1 MGLFSFLS
9 RKKVEPVQEER
20 KVVLQGLGFATS
32 SSYSNEHALRLSA
45 VYAAVNQISNS
56 IAILPI
62 NVYEKVDNNKKQ
74 IKHQLS
80 ELLNGRPDMKNS
92 HFNFVKQLLESV
104 MLRGN
109 GYALIVRDERLNV
122 KQLVYLDTADVQPMP
137 QKDGSIKY
145 LVNGLKNAVDAVDMI
160 DLHMH
165 VDEMYHG
172 ISVLRYAWQ
181 CLKTASEAE
190 KQAGN
195 FFAGGNNLSGV
206 IKVNAPLTTEQKKEL
221 IDNWKG
227 TFNNSSNGYI
237 PVAVLPQHVDFQ
249 PISVSPE
256 DAQLLDSREFSILEI
271 ARFFLIPP
279 SKLFVFDNVSYNSLE
294 YSQLMYLQDTL
305 LPYVQMIEDEINT
318 KCFRPSE
325 QGKRVIDFDFTAL
338 MNADKK
344 TEAEYYRTLITNG
357 IATVNEARG
366 KLGFGPAEV
375 EGADELYM
383 QLSYATVKDISEGK
397 YVKQNAQDQTS
408 NVKNDNKVIKT
419 DDE

>member
-1 MGLFSFLS
+1 MGIFSRF
-9 RKKVEPVQEER
+9 RKKSVEPVKEER
-20 KVVLQGLGFATS
+20 GVVLQGLGFATS
-32 SSYSNEHALRLSA
+32 SSYSNEQALKLSA

-62 NVYEKVDNNKKQ
+62 NVFEKVDGNKKLL
-74 IKHQLS
+74 KHQLS
-80 ELLNGRPDMKNS
+80 ELLNGRPDGKNT
-92 HFNFVKQLLESV
+92 HFNFVKQILESV

-109 GYALIVRDERLNV
+109 GYALIIRDERLNV
-122 KQLVYLDTADVQPMP
+122 KQLLYLDTANVQPVP

-145 LVNGLKNAVDAVDMI
+145 LVNGIPNAVDAVDML
-160 DLHMH
+160 DFHMH
-165 VDEMYHG
+165 VDDMYRG

-221 IDNWKG
+221 VENWKG

-256 DAQLLDSREFSILEI
+256 DAQLLDSREFSIYEI

-279 SKLFVFDNVSYNSLE
+279 SKLFVFDKVSYNSLE
-294 YSQLMYLQDTL
+294 YSQLMYMQDTL
-305 LPYVQMIEDEINT
+305 LPYVQMIEDEIDT

-325 QGKRVIDFDFTAL
+325 QGKRVVDFDFTAL

-357 IATVNEARG
+357 LITVNEARE
-366 KLGFGPAEV
+366 KLGFGPSEID
-375 EGADELYM
+375 GSDELFM
-383 QLSYATVKDISEGK
+383 QMSYSTVKNIASG
-397 YVKQNAQDQTS
+397 VLI
-408 NVKNDNKVIKT
+408 KNQEQSPKTNTIDNKVKET
-419 DDE
+419 EE

>member
-1 MGLFSFLS
+1 MGIFSFLR
-9 RKKVEPVQEER
+9 RKKDEPVQEER
-20 KVVLQGLGFATS
+20 NVVLQGLGFATS
-32 SSYSNEHALRLSA
+32 TSYSNERALKLSA

-62 NVYEKVDNNKKQ
+62 NVFEKVDNNKKQ
-74 IKHQLS
+74 IKHQLA
-80 ELLNGRPDMKNS
+80 ELLNGRPDGKNT
-92 HFNFVKQLLESV
+92 HFNFVKQIIESV
-104 MLRGN
+104 ILRGN

-122 KQLVYLDTADVQPMP
+122 KQLIYLDTADVQPVP

-145 LVNGLKNAVDAVDMI
+145 LVNGLTQAVDAVDML
-160 DLHMH
+160 DFHMH
-165 VDEMYHG
+165 VDEMYRG
-172 ISVLRYAWQ
+172 ISVLRYAWE

-221 IDNWKG
+221 VENWKG

-256 DAQLLDSREFSILEI
+256 DAQLLDSRQFSIYEI

-279 SKLFVFDNVSYNSLE
+279 SKLFVFDKVSYNSLE
-294 YSQLMYLQDTL
+294 FSQLTYLQDTL
-305 LPYVQMIEDEINT
+305 LPYVEMIEDEIDT

-325 QGKRVIDFDFTAL
+325 QGKRMIDFDFTAL

-344 TEAEYYRTLITNG
+344 TEAEYYRTLVTNG
-357 IATVNEARG
+357 VCTINEARS
-366 KLGFGPAEV
+366 KLGFSPIEAEY
-375 EGADELYM
+375 AD
-383 QLSYATVKDISEGK
+383 QNWIQISYATADAIAEGK
-397 YVKQNAQDQTS
+397 YIKGQDQGQSQAVDNKVKQN
-408 NVKNDNKVIKT
+408 
-419 DDE
+419 EE

>member
-1 MGLFSFLS
+1 MGIFSFLR
-9 RKKVEPVQEER
+9 RKKDEPVQEER
-20 KVVLQGLGFATS
+20 NVVLQGLGFATS
-32 SSYSNEHALRLSA
+32 TSYSNERALKLSA

-62 NVYEKVDNNKKQ
+62 NVFEKVDNNKKQ
-74 IKHQLS
+74 IKHQLA
-80 ELLNGRPDMKNS
+80 ELLNGRPDGKNT
-92 HFNFVKQLLESV
+92 HFNFVKQIIESV
-104 MLRGN
+104 ILRGN

-122 KQLVYLDTADVQPMP
+122 KQLIYLDTADVQPVP

-145 LVNGLKNAVDAVDMI
+145 LVNGLPNAVDAVDML
-160 DLHMH
+160 DFHMH
-165 VDEMYHG
+165 VDEMYRG
-172 ISVLRYAWQ
+172 ISVLRYAWE

-221 IDNWKG
+221 VENWKG

-256 DAQLLDSREFSILEI
+256 DAQLLDSRQFSIYEI

-279 SKLFVFDNVSYNSLE
+279 SKLFVFDNVNYNGLE

-305 LPYVQMIEDEINT
+305 LPYVNMLEDEIDT

-357 IATVNEARG
+357 LVTVNEARE
-366 KLGFGPAEV
+366 KLGFGPSEID
-375 EGADELYM
+375 GANELFM
-383 QLSYATVKDISEGK
+383 QMSYSTVKNIASGILINQ
-397 YVKQNAQDQTS
+397 KQEPKTS
-408 NVKNDNKVIKT
+408 TIDNKVKA
-419 DDE
+419 EPEE